1 MLQRVILHWGL
12 IHRTSMLRVAALCQG
27 MPQGGGGGASRA
39 KKISFITKRQKQ
51 HKNSYNGSDDGRVAS
66 KALWECGKGQALREV
81 SWGVKR

>member
-1 MLQRVILHWGL
+1 
-12 IHRTSMLRVAALCQG
+12 MLRVAALCQG